1 MEKRKY
7 LLLRVIFVVT
17 GVLLLFALQTAVLA
31 RIPYLN
37 IVPNLVLC
45 AVCSFGILRGRRR
58 GLWIGFASGLLV
70 DIFYGGPMIG
80 FFALIYMYIGFLNG
94 LFSRFIL
101 KDMVAVPLIF
111 VSGSEVLYHLYVYVF
126 SYLLRRRL
134 GFFDYFKGIMIPEF
148 VLTLVFM
155 LILYGVLESINSRIK
170 NAERKGELTVA

>member
-7 LLLRVIFVVT
+7 LLLRIIFVVS
-17 GVLLLFALQTAVLA
+17 GVLFLFVLQTALLA

-37 IVPNLVLC
+37 IVPNLVLA
-45 AVCSFGILRGRRR
+45 AVSSFGILRGRRR

-101 KDMVAVPLIF
+101 KDMAVVPLIF
-111 VSGSEVLYHLYVYVF
+111 FSCSEVVYHLYVYVF

-134 GFFDYFKGIMIPEF
+134 GFFDYLKGIMIPEF
-148 VLTLVFM
+148 VLSLVFM
-155 LILYGVLESINSRIK
+155 LVLYGVLEAINSRIK
-170 NAERKGELTVA
+170 NAERKGEMTIA